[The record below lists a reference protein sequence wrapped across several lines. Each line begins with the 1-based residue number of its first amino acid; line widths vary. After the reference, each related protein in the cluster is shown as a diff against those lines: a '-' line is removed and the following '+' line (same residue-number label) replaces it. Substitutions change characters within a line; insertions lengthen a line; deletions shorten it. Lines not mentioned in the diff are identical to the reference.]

1 MSDGLRIE
9 LSGLF
14 SDRKDALLSAIAVKG
29 QNDRIDALALLC
41 REVLRGSSLCF
52 IGGEMHRYDGRCYVP
67 CDRRD
72 VLVCLGNLLVD
83 LGVSPTD
90 VRRMSDMP
98 LGVIS
103 ERSFVRS
110 GAIAFENGVF
120 HPDGSFVEG
129 FSSSE
134 PVTEVLPYA
143 YDASASC
150 PMWESFLCEVMPD
163 ERERMVLQEFLGS
176 CYVDREAMSI
186 EKFAIFLGKGANG
199 KSVIREVVSRVMGR
213 GNVSAYDAEQI
224 TRQEM
229 LPYLIGKR
237 INFASDMKVTAAFDS
252 ALKALASGQ
261 EVVGR
266 KIYGEPVVVKAP
278 PLVFSMNSLPPFRDT
293 SDAFFRRVL
302 LFSFGVV
309 IPEERRDAS
318 LATRIADAESA
329 GVFSWIMAGRERLL
343 ASGGKF
349 TPCDSMDRELEL
361 LRSGVTSSEY
371 PVKDYL
377 EGKGYSLRPVY
388 EGQPFTLVSQNEID
402 LGMRSTVSRY
412 MITAELR
419 RFGVKTF
426 RSKELFYKL
435 YHR

>member
-1 MSDGLRIE
+1 M
-9 LSGLF
+9 
-14 SDRKDALLSAIAVKG
+14 
-29 QNDRIDALALLC
+29 
-41 REVLRGSSLCF
+41 
-52 IGGEMHRYDGRCYVP
+52 
-67 CDRRD
+67 
-72 VLVCLGNLLVD
+72 
-83 LGVSPTD
+83 
-90 VRRMSDMP
+90 
-98 LGVIS
+98 
-103 ERSFVRS
+103 
-110 GAIAFENGVF
+110 
-120 HPDGSFVEG
+120 
-129 FSSSE
+129 
-134 PVTEVLPYA
+134 TEVLPYA

-150 PMWESFLCEVMPD
+150 PLWESFLCEVMPD
-163 ERERMVLQEFLGS
+163 DRARMVLQEFLGS

-213 GNVSAYDAEQI
+213 SNVSAYDAEQI

-266 KIYGEPVVVKAP
+266 KIYGEPVVGKAP

-349 TPCDSMDRELEL
+349 TTCDSMDRELEL